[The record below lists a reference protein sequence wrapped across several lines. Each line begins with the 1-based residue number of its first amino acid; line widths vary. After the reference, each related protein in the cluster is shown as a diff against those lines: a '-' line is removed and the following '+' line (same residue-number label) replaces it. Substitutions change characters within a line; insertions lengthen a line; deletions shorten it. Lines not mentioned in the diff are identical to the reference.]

1 MLQEKSPLKSLP
13 LFWKLVKGD
22 TDAIK
27 PAQILREERI
37 LSKDMFVEIYRQNCL
52 KPPVGELYGSNE
64 MLELQKGL
72 LSLTIVGL
80 TESIPYVVKSLP
92 ETKVEV
98 YCLKDEILAWIKILH
113 YCGVLVRVIVSDIQ
127 FSNIWVLHKIVATA
141 DNSLYVTI
149 DKKKEEH

>member
-52 KPPVGELYGSNE
+52 KPAVGELYGSNE
-64 MLELQKGL
+64 MPEL
-72 LSLTIVGL
+72 
-80 TESIPYVVKSLP
+80 
-92 ETKVEV
+92 
-98 YCLKDEILAWIKILH
+98 
-113 YCGVLVRVIVSDIQ
+113 
-127 FSNIWVLHKIVATA
+127 
-141 DNSLYVTI
+141 
-149 DKKKEEH
+149 

>member
-52 KPPVGELYGSNE
+52 KSAVGELYGSNE
-64 MLELQKGL
+64 MLEL
-72 LSLTIVGL
+72 
-80 TESIPYVVKSLP
+80 
-92 ETKVEV
+92 
-98 YCLKDEILAWIKILH
+98 
-113 YCGVLVRVIVSDIQ
+113 
-127 FSNIWVLHKIVATA
+127 
-141 DNSLYVTI
+141 
-149 DKKKEEH
+149 